1 MGFASNTRQIAA
13 YSKKRDQPMPRLT
26 LPAEADMTPRQKEVV
41 DMVTAGP
48 RGGVRGPFGAWLR
61 SPDFAAIAQDLGAHV
76 RFRSCLND
84 RVREVV
90 ICTTAASIRAQYE
103 WYAHA
108 RIALEAG
115 VSNETLEAIR
125 TNATPTDLPKDE
137 AMAYT
142 FAEELLRTKR
152 VSDATYSSAVA
163 EFDEEGVV
171 EIIGA
176 CGYYILVGLTLN
188 VADVALPAG
197 EPLPFPE

>member
-1 MGFASNTRQIAA
+1 MS
-13 YSKKRDQPMPRLT
+13 RLP
-26 LPAEADMTPRQKEVV
+26 LPTEADMTPRQKAVV
-41 DMVTAGP
+41 EMVTSGP

-76 RFRSCLND
+76 RYRSCLSD

-103 WYAHA
+103 WFAHA

-125 TNATPTDLPKDE
+125 NETTPTALPQDE
-137 AMAYT
+137 EVAYI

-152 VSDATYSSAVA
+152 VSDPTYARAVA
-163 EFDEEGVV
+163 EFGEEGVV
-171 EIIGA
+171 EIVGA
-176 CGYYILVGLTLN
+176 CGYYTLVGLTLN
-188 VADVALPAG
+188 VADVALPEG
-197 EPLPFPE
+197 TPLPFPE